1 MITAAPPP
9 VISTE
14 RAQPKP
20 KTKTAEIIKR
30 LFGEAGKAVT
40 RRADAPGPPKKS
52 GRRRGGDDDK
62 GSAAMVHKHM
72 RRLYRKVA
80 RRTGDD
86 GRDDRP
92 TFDSDRWHWHQQSV
106 TYIAS
111 NHAHERALRPG
122 PNYPSPTL

>member
-1 MITAAPPP
+1 MTPAAPQP

-20 KTKTAEIIKR
+20 KTKTAETITR
-30 LFGEAGKAVT
+30 LFGEVGKAVT
-40 RRADAPGPPKKS
+40 RRADAPAPPKKS

-62 GSAAMVHKHM
+62 GRAAMVRKHI

-86 GRDDRP
+86 DRDDRP
-92 TFDSDRWHWHQQSV
+92 TFDSDWWHWHEQSLAD
-106 TYIAS
+106 IAS
-111 NHAHERALRPG
+111 NHAHERAFRPG